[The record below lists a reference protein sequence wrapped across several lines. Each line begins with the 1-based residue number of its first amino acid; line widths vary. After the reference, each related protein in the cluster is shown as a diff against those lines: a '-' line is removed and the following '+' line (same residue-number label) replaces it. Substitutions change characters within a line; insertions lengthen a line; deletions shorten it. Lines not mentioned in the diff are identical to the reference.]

1 MIDLQEAKDWL
12 RVDHDEDDNLIK
24 SLIYSAEQYL
34 KNATGKEFSSENQL
48 AKQFCLF
55 LIADWYDNRQFTGEK
70 VGEKVKYIL
79 QSMLAQLQY
88 GGEEDA
94 VQSETTL

>member
-1 MIDLQEAKDWL
+1 MIELQEAKQWL
-12 RVDHDEDDNLIK
+12 RVDHDEDDNIIK
-24 SLIYSAEQYL
+24 SLINAADRYL
-34 KNATGKEFSSENQL
+34 QNATGKKFATDNQL